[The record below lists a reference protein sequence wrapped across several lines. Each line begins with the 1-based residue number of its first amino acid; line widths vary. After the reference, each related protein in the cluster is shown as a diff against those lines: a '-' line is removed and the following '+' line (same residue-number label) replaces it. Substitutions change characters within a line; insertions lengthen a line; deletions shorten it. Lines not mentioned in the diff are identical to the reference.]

1 MKKAILTC
9 AGFFLVFILNAQ
21 VSLQEKQILLD
32 LYIATDGQNWTNKWD
47 FKNPVESW
55 HGITIEDGKVT
66 EISLL
71 FNNLNGTLPASLG
84 NLRSLKNLELSFNP
98 ISGTI
103 PAELGNLKELEILA
117 INGANL
123 QGNIPA
129 ELGNL
134 ISLKQLHLSSNQ
146 LSGHIPSSVGYLPE
160 IEVFNVFDNKLEGAL
175 PIQLSYGVHLKQLI
189 VAKNNFTN
197 PNAFSRELLT
207 NSGATLDL
215 NEKSPQIIKSP
226 KSIIVVERE
235 DSDD

>member
-1 MKKAILTC
+1 MKKAILTY

-32 LYIATDGQNWTNKWD
+32 LYTATDGQNWTNKWD
-47 FKNPVESW
+47 LQEPVEKW
-55 HGITIEDGKVT
+55 HGITVEDGKVT

-71 FNNLNGTLPASLG
+71 FNNLNGTLPSSLG
-84 NLRSLKNLELSFNP
+84 NLGYLRKLELSFNS
-98 ISGTI
+98 ISGGI
-103 PAELGNLKELEILA
+103 PAGLGNLKELEVLA

-134 ISLKQLHLSSNQ
+134 INLKQLHLSSNQ
-146 LSGHIPSSVGYLPE
+146 LSGSIPLSLGYLPE
-160 IEVFNVFDNKLEGAL
+160 IEVFNVFDNQLEGEV
-175 PIQLSYGVHLKQLI
+175 PIQLSYGVHLKQLM

-197 PNAFSRELLT
+197 PNAFSKELLS
-207 NSGATLDL
+207 NSGATLNL
-215 NEKSPQIIKSP
+215 NEKSPQIKSP
-226 KSIIVVERE
+226 KPIIAVERE